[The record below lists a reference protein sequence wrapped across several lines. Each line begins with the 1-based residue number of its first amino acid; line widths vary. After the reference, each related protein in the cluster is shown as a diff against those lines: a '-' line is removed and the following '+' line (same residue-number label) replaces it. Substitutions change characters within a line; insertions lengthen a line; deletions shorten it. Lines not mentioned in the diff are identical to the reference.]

1 MINKLFKESI
11 LKQAYKLQE
20 RIEKERVELREK
32 ERQYEASKKAF
43 SVLVKEAKDKGIL
56 KDGPYTLQSSTEAG
70 RREIDKD
77 RFLKIFGQVAFNKA
91 ASIKLGD
98 AEAIIGKVS
107 LEKEKGVIFSKEVIK
122 DKILEIL

>member
-1 MINKLFKESI
+1 MIFQKDSI

-77 RFLKIFGQVAFNKA
+77 RFLKIFGQAAFNKA

-98 AEAIIGKVS
+98 AEAIIGKIS

-122 DKILEIL
+122 DKILEII